1 MRALDEGEPQRG
13 ALLSSPSRA
22 STSRA
27 RVAAATLA
35 SAALLALARA
45 VASAWTV
52 RANADVVSRRPVVR
66 SADSRMKRAILWDAA
81 CCSSGDGGLAGSMG
95 LRGGVRPPCLCC

>member
-1 MRALDEGEPQRG
+1 MRALDEGEPLRG
-13 ALLSSPSRA
+13 ALLSGPSRA

-27 RVAAATLA
+27 RAAAAAVA
-35 SAALLALARA
+35 SAAALALARA

-52 RANADVVSRRPVVR
+52 RANADVVSRRPVLR
-66 SADSRMKRAILWDAA
+66 SADSRMKRAILWDA

-95 LRGGVRPPCLCC
+95 QRGGVGPPCLCC